1 MALAMWESIRD
12 ELVQST
18 VLSYQS
24 LARSALIKSKS
35 VASFEKVNM
44 EHDITICDFADWR
57 NHMDFFGDLQGT
69 FNVPIPDTQKLSKV
83 NYYNLTWH
91 ME

>member
-1 MALAMWESIRD
+1 MGPAMCESIGNMPHK
-12 ELVQST
+12 SA
-18 VLSYQS
+18 VLGYQS